1 MWRIFIFDKGEF
13 KMKIKTINKHFDDA
27 WNYLQTKHESSESAN
42 RFWID
47 LTKKPG
53 LSQKEWIF
61 YIDKLIELVEIGQRN
76 NWLAIHMNGKGFAVY
91 LVLDYQKCLIKKE
104 N

>member
-1 MWRIFIFDKGEF
+1 
-13 KMKIKTINKHFDDA
+13 MKIKTINKHFDDA
-27 WNYLQTKHESSESAN
+27 WNYLQTKHESLESAN